1 MKIFI
6 LKVKVCRVNVCF
18 FFFCW
23 YKWFWIVYL
32 VFVVDFDCDFD
43 LFIFEFCVDEVVVF
57 LGGVG
62 LE

>member
-1 MKIFI
+1 MFIFFKI
-6 LKVKVCRVNVCF
+6 
-18 FFFCW
+18 
-23 YKWFWIVYL
+23 YKYFWIFYL

-43 LFIFEFCVDEVVVF
+43 LFVFEFCMDEVVVF

>member
-1 MKIFI
+1 MY
-6 LKVKVCRVNVCF
+6 V

-43 LFIFEFCVDEVVVF
+43 LFVFEFCMDEVVVF